1 MNRKGQITP
10 VSEIVKA
17 VFARLENEKTFSKE
31 DIEERWKELMGP
43 AGAKHSRPA
52 SLRKG
57 MLTVFVDSSG
67 WMQEMS
73 MQKRKILKQ
82 LKRQFGKD
90 KISGIQFRIGE
101 T

>member
-1 MNRKGQITP
+1 MRKGLTP
-10 VSEIVKA
+10 IGDIVKT
-17 VFARLENEKTFSKE
+17 VFERLESEKTFSRE
-31 DIEERWKELMGP
+31 DIEEQWKALMGTL
-43 AGAKHSRPA
+43 GAKHSRPA

-57 MLTVFVDSSG
+57 VLTVFVDSSG

-73 MQKRKILKQ
+73 MKKRKILKQ

>member
-1 MNRKGQITP
+1 MRKNLTP
-10 VSEIVKA
+10 IGDIVKA
-17 VFARLENEKTFSKE
+17 VFARLESEKTFSKE
-31 DIEERWKELMGP
+31 DIEEQWKTLMGP
-43 AGAKHSRPA
+43 AGSRHSRPA

-57 MLTVFVDSSG
+57 VLTVFVDSSG

-73 MQKRKILKQ
+73 LRKRKILKQ